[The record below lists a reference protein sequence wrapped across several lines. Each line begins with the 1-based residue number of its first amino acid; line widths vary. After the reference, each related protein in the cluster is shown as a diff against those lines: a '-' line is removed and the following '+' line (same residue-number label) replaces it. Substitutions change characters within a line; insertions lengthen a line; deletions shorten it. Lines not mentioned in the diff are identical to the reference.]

1 MFGWQAKFATTNGIF
16 WLKILQINIVEN
28 EQIFYNFYNLPM
40 RENGIGLIQF
50 LWRKI
55 LIRRKKKRL
64 QPTKK

>member
-40 RENGIGLIQF
+40 
-50 LWRKI
+50 
-55 LIRRKKKRL
+55 
-64 QPTKK
+64 